1 MATNPVRK
9 IQASS
14 FESPLDIN
22 TIEPLNFLASLT
34 PSLEIPY
41 LTMTIDWTPAG
52 GSPGREA
59 PPELLRSELRSS
71 IRHEEG
77 ASRRPGKTEIR
88 KKLTELLDTL
98 EPRSD
103 RHVLLQADIEAL
115 DVWLDKEL
123 DPAAQGVYIVSGP
136 DLLLPLALAVPVE
149 TNVWYEPFPVL
160 QPLAHIAEDYA
171 TYAVLAVD
179 QENAELSYLTQ
190 GVRSVAVRLQSNLY
204 PRHQQTGGPSQR
216 RFQNRA
222 GERTSHFAR
231 SIVEQ
236 VEHALTEWDVP
247 VIVPVGSHTFLSE
260 VRNAATEP
268 VASRL
273 TETVPLHLN
282 PWPSIHDLAD
292 ATSAI
297 DLAAERGREAAAVSE
312 VRELLGQN
320 QAVAGTVDVL
330 NALQS
335 HQVKQ
340 LVMNE
345 DYAETGWAD
354 LTLPIYG
361 VGEIPTEHPT
371 GGDIANLVQ
380 IDLAEAIIRL
390 TLQTDGIV
398 ELVHTQVPV
407 GADEGVPAKG
417 SDIPRSEAA
426 AQLDEVGG
434 IGAVLRFTT

>member
-14 FESPLDIN
+14 FDSPLDIN
-22 TIEPLNFLASLT
+22 TIEPLHFLASLT
-34 PSLEIPY
+34 PSLDIPY

-59 PPELLRSELRSS
+59 PPELLRSELHSS
-71 IRHEEG
+71 LRHEEG

-103 RHVLLQADIEAL
+103 RHVKLQADIESL
-115 DVWLDKEL
+115 DVWLDREL
-123 DPAAQGVYIVSGP
+123 DPASQGVYIVSGP

-149 TNVWYEPFPVL
+149 TSLWYEPFPVL

-171 TYAVLAVD
+171 TYAVLAAD

-190 GVRSVAVRLQSNLY
+190 GVRSATVRLQSNLY

-216 RFQNRA
+216 RYQNRA

-236 VEHALTEWDVP
+236 VENALTEWDVP
-247 VIVPVGSHTFLSE
+247 VIVPVGSHTFLAE
-260 VRNAATEP
+260 IRNVAPES

-282 PWPSIHDLAD
+282 PWPSMHDLAE
-292 ATSAI
+292 ATSAV
-297 DLAAERGREAAAVSE
+297 DLAAERGREAAAVAE
-312 VRELLGQN
+312 VRELMGQN

-330 NALQS
+330 NALQA
-335 HQVKQ
+335 HQVRQ

-345 DYAETGWAD
+345 DFSETGWAD
-354 LTLPIYG
+354 LTLPLYG
-361 VGEIPTEHPT
+361 VGEVPTEHPT
-371 GGDIANLVQ
+371 GGDVANLVPM
-380 IDLAEAIIRL
+380 DLAEAMIRL
-390 TLQTDGIV
+390 TLQSDGTI
-398 ELVHTQVPV
+398 ELVHTQVPM
-407 GADEGVPAKG
+407 DSTEGVKVKG

-434 IGAVLRFTT
+434 VGAVLRYTT